1 MFIQLAATMRK
12 FILKF
17 PVLLI
22 FALMLSANAF
32 SFSIVKHVSDRNN
45 IFPAN
50 IEYLHASV
58 FVKLSAKEFAV
69 ITGKKLDLPQKIY
82 FKIVQRR
89 LKHELKKNPDLL
101 ITKYYDTQKAKFKFN
116 ALWFVIAGF
125 IGPLGVL
132 LAYTYKPRK
141 GGPARK
147 DVITSAWLGFAGF
160 VLWFGFLFFF

>member
-1 MFIQLAATMRK
+1 MRK
-12 FILKF
+12 LILKL

-22 FALMLSANAF
+22 FASILSVNAF
-32 SFSIVKHVSDRNN
+32 SFSIVKHVSPENN
-45 IFPAN
+45 ISPAN

-58 FVKLSAKEFAV
+58 FVKLSAREFET
-69 ITGKKLDLPQKIY
+69 ITGKKLNLAQKIY
-82 FKIVQRR
+82 LKFIQRK
-89 LKHELKKNPDLL
+89 LKRDLKKNADLL
-101 ITKYYDTQKAKFKFN
+101 ITDYYDPQKAKFKFDF
-116 ALWFVIAGF
+116 LWFIIAGF

-147 DVITSAWLGFAGF
+147 NVITSAWLGFAGF